1 MFSLRR
7 YLIENKYV
15 YLFLLFCAIVGFF
28 CGIFLASGI
37 YEYQV
42 PAEFQ
47 LTFWSCAAKF
57 LIPLLITA
65 LCGLFF
71 AGMIGI
77 IGSVGW
83 AAGNVGF
90 LIAEQFCI
98 SVKNGLAFLFSYG
111 IPVGLLIIL
120 GILGCAATAV
130 ECNLFRFTL
139 RRKGLA
145 RPMSAKEKQDYFGK
159 MLIFAGVFVILI
171 IAERM
176 LFYKFYQVLI

>member
-42 PAEFQ
+42 PGEFQ
-47 LTFWSCAAKF
+47 LTFWGCAAKF

-83 AAGNVGF
+83 AAGNVDVYKRQVISYITKYNPFQWRRLTVF
-90 LIAEQFCI
+90 LLQA
-98 SVKNGLAFLFSYG
+98 
-111 IPVGLLIIL
+111 
-120 GILGCAATAV
+120 
-130 ECNLFRFTL
+130 
-139 RRKGLA
+139 
-145 RPMSAKEKQDYFGK
+145 
-159 MLIFAGVFVILI
+159 
-171 IAERM
+171 
-176 LFYKFYQVLI
+176 